1 MSPYCLVPVPYGVC
15 SGGVICLTCDSGLY
29 CPPGYICEHSICE
42 RLCDSED
49 DCGSNQK
56 CALGICTS
64 QCPVRNIK
72 FITKNINNLAC
83 AQLYKRSTKY

>member
-1 MSPYCLVPVPYGVC
+1 MSPCCLVPVPYGVC

-49 DCGSNQK
+49 DCGSNQI
-56 CALGICTS
+56 CGLGTCTS
-64 QCPVRNIK
+64 ECEVSKESFLMKLIK
-72 FITKNINNLAC
+72 L
-83 AQLYKRSTKY
+83 L

>member
-29 CPPGYICEHSICE
+29 CSPGYICEHSICE

-49 DCGSNQK
+49 DCTRSGRYLNSP
-56 CALGICTS
+56 AT
-64 QCPVRNIK
+64 
-72 FITKNINNLAC
+72 
-83 AQLYKRSTKY
+83 AQR